1 MRSSMSSLVVA
12 SILGIGIGYY
22 TFSQPLRVR
31 GLGSRC
37 TLACHYWHQQEL

>member
-1 MRSSMSSLVVA
+1 MRSSLSSLFVA

-31 GLGSRC
+31 AGSEG
-37 TLACHYWHQQEL
+37 TLAFPC